1 MSELT
6 LSPERPQYNPT
17 NGQFLKGH
25 TPHNKGKKWE
35 DYMDMRKARRI
46 KRIACKNLR
55 GRKDIGGWN
64 KKPIVA
70 IDKDG
75 NILGWFNSA
84 SEAEQKTGIFA
95 SNIRNVCHG
104 KRKKAGGFRW
114 EFA

>member
-35 DYMDMRKARRI
+35 DYMDMRKAKRI

-64 KKPIVA
+64 KIAIVA
-70 IDKDG
+70 VDDDG
-75 NILGWFNSA
+75 NVLGWFSSA
-84 SEAEQKTGIFA
+84 CDAERKTGIIA
-95 SNIRNVCHG
+95 RNIRSVCHG